1 MLIWFLNMPLNRIY
15 SDKLA
20 PCLLPPVVLTKK
32 HPTKIASFKGRR
44 LRWSVQFAI
53 NSKWR
58 PLGLQGYKLLR

>member
-1 MLIWFLNMPLNRIY
+1 MPLDRIY

-20 PCLLPPVVLTKK
+20 LCLLSAVVLTKK
-32 HPTKIASFKGRR
+32 HPRKITSLKGRR

-58 PLGLQGYKLLR
+58 PLGLQAYKLLR